1 MSKEFDMLKQICCCL
16 LAFALLLMSALPA
29 EAGSV
34 FTARRTFGILF
45 LSGSVL
51 MAKKAV
57 DFKRDADDIYEVY
70 KVARNS
76 RDANNL
82 FDRASDR
89 DTKSQMSVGI
99 SAILLVSGLR
109 LLINSGIDNNI
120 PKIDRRIKID
130 LSSDIHRKRVGVALK
145 RQF

>member
-1 MSKEFDMLKQICCCL
+1 MLKKICSCVL
-16 LAFALLLMSALPA
+16 VFALMLTCLASGA

-34 FTARRTFGILF
+34 FTARRTFGVLF
-45 LSGSVL
+45 LSSSVL

-57 DFKRDADDIYEVY
+57 DFKRDADDIYEAY
-70 KVARNS
+70 KLARNAQ
-76 RDANNL
+76 DANNL

-89 DTKSQMSVGI
+89 DTKSQMSVGL

-109 LLINSGIDNNI
+109 LLIHSGIDNNI

-130 LSSDIHRKRVGVALK
+130 LSSDVHQKKVGLALK
-145 RQF
+145 RMF

>member
-1 MSKEFDMLKQICCCL
+1 MLKKVCCSVLAVALCL
-16 LAFALLLMSALPA
+16 TCLTTGA

-34 FTARRTFGILF
+34 FTTRRTFGVLF
-45 LSGSVL
+45 LGGSVL

-57 DFKRDADDIYEVY
+57 DFKRDADEIYDAY
-70 KVARNS
+70 KLARNAQQ
-76 RDANNL
+76 ANDL

-89 DTKSQMSVGI
+89 DTKSQMSIGL

-109 LLINSGIDNNI
+109 LLIHSGIDNNI

-130 LSSDIHRKRVGVALK
+130 VTSDVHQKKVGLQLK

>member
-1 MSKEFDMLKQICCCL
+1 MLKKIACYVL
-16 LAFALLLMSALPA
+16 SMALLGTVFAPLAH
-29 EAGSV
+29 AGSV
-34 FTARRTFGILF
+34 FTARRTFGVLF
-45 LSGSVL
+45 LGGSVI

-57 DFKRDADDIYEVY
+57 DFKRDADSIYDAY
-70 KVARNS
+70 RLARNAQ
-76 RDANNL
+76 DANSL

-89 DTKSQMSVGI
+89 DTKSQMSVGL

-109 LLINSGIDNNI
+109 LLIHSGIDNNI

-130 LSSDIHRKRVGVALK
+130 VSSDMQQKKVGLALK

>member
-1 MSKEFDMLKQICCCL
+1 MLKQICSCV
-16 LAFALLLMSALPA
+16 LALTLVIACFAPNA

-34 FTARRTFGILF
+34 FTTRRTFGVLF
-45 LSGSVL
+45 LGGSVL

-57 DFKRDADDIYEVY
+57 DFKRDADDIYDAY
-70 KVARNS
+70 KLARNA
-76 RDANNL
+76 RDADDL

-89 DTKSQMSVGI
+89 DTKSQMSVGL

-109 LLINSGIDNNI
+109 LLIHSGIDNNI

-130 LSSDIHRKRVGVALK
+130 LSSDIHQKKVGLALK